1 MRYKTDMIRQKS
13 FNYKFNNDQNELN
26 FFVNK
31 TNYYAFNVLIN
42 NNSQFSF
49 LYGPNK
55 SGKSYLAQIWLK
67 KNNAIEYNKI
77 SNYELILNEKKNIL
91 IDNLI
96 NFDEEKIFH
105 IVNSCILN
113 NLKILITSNN
123 KINDIKFKYN
133 DLSSR
138 LKTFSNLEI
147 KQPND
152 EMLLT
157 ILTKLLID
165 KQFVIN
171 SNDIFKYILRRVD
184 RSYQG
189 INEIVNKLDIL
200 SLEKKR
206 QLTIPLI
213 KEIL

>member
-1 MRYKTDMIRQKS
+1 MNKQKS
-13 FNYKFNNDQNELN
+13 FIYKFDYDQNELN

-31 TNYYAFNVLIN
+31 TNFYAFNLLIN
-42 NNSQFSF
+42 NNSIFSF

-67 KNNAIEYNKI
+67 KNNAIKYNDI
-77 SNYELILNEKKNIL
+77 NYELILNQKQNIL
-91 IDNLI
+91 IDNIL
-96 NFDEEKIFH
+96 FYEEEKIFH
-105 IVNSCILN
+105 IVDNCILN
-113 NLKILITSNN
+113 KIKILITSNN
-123 KINDIKFKYN
+123 KLNEIQFKYK
-133 DLSSR
+133 DLLSR
-138 LKTFSNLEI
+138 LKTFTILEI
-147 KQPND
+147 NQPND

-165 KQFVIN
+165 KQFIIH
-171 SNDIFKYILRRVD
+171 SNDIFEYILKRVD

>member
-1 MRYKTDMIRQKS
+1 MIKQKS
-13 FNYKFNNDQNELN
+13 FNYKFNDNNDNELN
-26 FFVNK
+26 FFVNQ
-31 TNYYAFNVLIN
+31 TNFYAFNALIN
-42 NNSQFSF
+42 NDTKYSF
-49 LYGPNK
+49 LYGPKK
-55 SGKSYLAQIWLK
+55 SGKSYLSKIWSK
-67 KNNAIEYNKI
+67 KNNAIEYKN
-77 SNYELILNEKKNIL
+77 NYEVVLNLHANIL

-96 NFDEEKIFH
+96 FYDQEKIFH

-113 NLKILITSNN
+113 NSKILITSDI
-123 KINDIKFKYN
+123 KINSIDFKFN

-147 KQPND
+147 DQPND
-152 EMLLT
+152 EMLLA

-165 KQFVIN
+165 KQFIIN
-171 SNDIFKYILRRVD
+171 SNQIFKYILRRVD

-189 INEIVNKLDIL
+189 INEIVKKLDKL

>member
-1 MRYKTDMIRQKS
+1 MIKQKS
-13 FNYKFNNDQNELN
+13 FNYKFNDNNDNELN
-26 FFVNK
+26 FFVNQ
-31 TNYYAFNVLIN
+31 TNFYAFNALIN
-42 NNSQFSF
+42 NDTKYSF
-49 LYGPNK
+49 LYGPKK
-55 SGKSYLAQIWLK
+55 SGKSYLSKIWSK
-67 KNNAIEYNKI
+67 KNNAIEYKN
-77 SNYELILNEKKNIL
+77 NYEVVLNLHANIL

-96 NFDEEKIFH
+96 FYDQEKIFH
-105 IVNSCILN
+105 IVNNCILN
-113 NLKILITSNN
+113 NSKILITSDI
-123 KINDIKFKYN
+123 KINSIDFKLN

-147 KQPND
+147 DQPND
-152 EMLLT
+152 EMLLA

-165 KQFVIN
+165 KQFIIN
-171 SNDIFKYILRRVD
+171 SNQIFEYILRRVD

-189 INEIVNKLDIL
+189 INEIVKKLDKL